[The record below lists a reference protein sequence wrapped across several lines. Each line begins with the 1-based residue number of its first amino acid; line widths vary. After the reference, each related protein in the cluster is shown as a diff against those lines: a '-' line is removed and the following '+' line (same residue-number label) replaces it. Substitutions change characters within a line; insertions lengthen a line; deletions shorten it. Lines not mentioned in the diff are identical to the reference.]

1 MASIRTRKTSSGSR
15 DSMNWRIKTALL
27 PYIPP
32 PCMGGGM
39 WGFGHKSAGRRPWGP
54 GEVDVAA
61 AAVTPAAAT
70 RVGGEGEGAIQ
81 EEGGGAGG
89 GGGGGG
95 GAGGGGGGAAPSG
108 AADSSPKGASR
119 ARRKGRL
126 LRTTL
131 LSSTRCW
138 TTSGPSFRSMLPES
152 TRRACPE
159 AAL

>member
-1 MASIRTRKTSSGSR
+1 
-15 DSMNWRIKTALL
+15 MNWRIKTALL

-39 WGFGHKSAGRRPWGP
+39 WGFGHKSAGRRPWGR
-54 GEVDVAA
+54 GGVAGA
-61 AAVTPAAAT
+61 GGAVP
-70 RVGGEGEGAIQ
+70 RGGGPGGEGEGGGAIQ
-81 EEGGGAGG
+81 EGG
-89 GGGGGG
+89 GGDTL
-95 GAGGGGGGAAPSG
+95 G

-152 TRRACPE
+152 TRRACPK

>member
-1 MASIRTRKTSSGSR
+1 
-15 DSMNWRIKTALL
+15 MNWRIKTALL

-70 RVGGEGEGAIQ
+70 RGEGEVEGAIQ
-81 EEGGGAGG
+81 EEGGGD
-89 GGGGGG
+89 
-95 GAGGGGGGAAPSG
+95 PLG

-152 TRRACPE
+152 TRRARKH
-159 AAL
+159 